1 MRHKV
6 PGLLV
11 DIRDAARYI
20 AEDTAGHSFE
30 SFRADRRVRQVVER
44 NFEIIG
50 EALRRLSRDDPVLA
64 GRITAYQRVI
74 GLRNALI
81 HGYDVINYP
90 TVWHTIQESLPLLR
104 AEVDLLL
111 REAEAETEGDDPS

>member
-1 MRHKV
+1 MRHRT
-6 PGLLV
+6 PALLA
-11 DIRDAARYI
+11 DIREAAQYI
-20 AEDTAGHSFE
+20 AEDTAGHTFE
-30 SFRADRRVRQVVER
+30 TFRADRLVRQAVER

-50 EALRRLSRDDPVLA
+50 EAMRRLSREDATLA
-64 GRITAYQRVI
+64 GRDTAYRRII

-90 TVWHTIQESLPLLR
+90 TVWHAIMESLPVLR

-111 REAEAETEGDDPS
+111 GEASEQGPPSVGR